1 MAHVVIVT
9 IGTRGDVVP
18 YASLGAALT
27 AAGDRVTVVTHASLR
42 AYAEEAGLGF
52 AAVPVEFGAGPLTS
66 VRFARTLAGRWLD
79 VGRAIAAAAADADL
93 LVLAPMGTLGYHVA
107 EARRIPSMGAF
118 LQPLEPTRA
127 FPPPLVT
134 TRSLGGRG
142 NRVAARLFRV
152 AGQVPFARAT
162 AKFRRELGLPPLGVR
177 ATFRRMEEER
187 WPVVHGFSPSVVP
200 PPEDWPAHR
209 PITGYWWP
217 AIEGEAGGLSSRV
230 RAFLDDGEPPIF
242 VSFGSMSWPGLTAIV
257 GAALARL
264 GRRAVVQRGT
274 ADLSADGANVLVVDA
289 EPHAE
294 LFPRMAV
301 VVHHGGAGTT
311 AAALRAGVP
320 SVVTPCTADQPF
332 WAARVAALGAGP
344 PPIPLR
350 RLTAGRLVAA
360 IEAAAGYRPGAEAIA
375 RRLASEDGIGA
386 AITEIRKRTAAA
398 RNSGAAE
405 QPPIS
410 GASESPPGA
419 GAAGAPPGSD
429 ATGLPPEAG
438 GKRFR

>member
-42 AYAEEAGLGF
+42 AYVEEAGLGH

-79 VGRAIAAAAADADL
+79 VGRAIAAASGDADL

-127 FPPPLVT
+127 FPPPLLT
-134 TRSLGGRG
+134 TRSLGGWG
-142 NRVAARLFRV
+142 NRVAARAFRV

-162 AKFRRELGLPPLGVR
+162 AKFRRELGLHPLGVR

-217 AIEGEAGGLSSRV
+217 APTGQGGLSSRV
-230 RAFLDDGEPPIF
+230 RAFLDGGEPPIF
-242 VSFGSMSWPGLTAIV
+242 VGFGSMAWPGLTAIV

-320 SVVTPCTADQPF
+320 SVVTPLTADQPF
-332 WAARVAALGAGP
+332 WASRVATLGAGP

-360 IEAAAGYRPGAEAIA
+360 IEAAAAYREGAEAIA
-375 RRLASEDGIGA
+375 RRLATEDGIGA
-386 AITEIRKRTAAA
+386 AITEIRRRTTATPE
-398 RNSGAAE
+398 SDSAE
-405 QPPIS
+405 L
-410 GASESPPGA
+410 
-419 GAAGAPPGSD
+419 PPGS
-429 ATGLPPEAG
+429 G